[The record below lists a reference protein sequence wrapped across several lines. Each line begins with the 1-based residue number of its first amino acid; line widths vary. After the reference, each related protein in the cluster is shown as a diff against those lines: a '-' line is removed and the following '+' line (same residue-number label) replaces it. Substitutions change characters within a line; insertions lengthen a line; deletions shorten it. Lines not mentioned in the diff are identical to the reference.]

1 MLFRSSTTYPGTT
14 EELMLPILENGSG
27 LKCEEDF
34 YLAFSP
40 ERVDPGNKL
49 FKTKNTPK
57 VVGGVGKDATEVA
70 AALYRSVLEGEV
82 YTASKPAV
90 AEMEKILENTYR
102 NINIGLINE
111 FAIICHK
118 MGIDIWEVVDAA
130 KTKPYDFQAF

>member
-1 MLFRSSTTYPGTT
+1 M
-14 EELMLPILENGSG
+14 
-27 LKCEEDF
+27 
-34 YLAFSP
+34 
-40 ERVDPGNKL
+40 
-49 FKTKNTPK
+49 
-57 VVGGVGKDATEVA
+57 A

-82 YTASKPAV
+82 YTVSKPAV

-130 KTKPYDFQAF
+130 KTKPYGFQAFYPGPGVGGHCIPLDPFYLTWKAKEYDYHMKLIEASGAINDYMPEFVIERSMKILSKKFKKTLC